1 MPHSDEELEQF
12 FGAYFHQDWALDD
25 STWKGVALQYAKDS
39 GTLLTELVAEK
50 VERLS
55 SLVILDNELNE
66 ILQSFG
72 CYYWPGSSAGYRSW
86 LKELSAY
93 LFELSENGSLMIDG
107 VTRQH

>member
-1 MPHSDEELEQF
+1 MLHSDEELEQF

-25 STWKGVALQYAKDS
+25 STWQGVASHYAKDS
-39 GTLLTELVAEK
+39 GALLTGLVAEK

-55 SLVILDNELNE
+55 CLVILDNELSE

-72 CYYWPGSSAGYRSW
+72 CYYWPGSPASYRSW

-93 LFELSENGSLMIDG
+93 LFELSENRSLKADDL
-107 VTRQH
+107 TPQP